1 MLVLWG
7 IAMEKIRTSVKIAG
21 KEYALTSYDSAQY
34 VQRLG
39 VLVDRRLTEMA
50 LSTRLNSNQV
60 AVLTAVK
67 IADDMLKAQ
76 DEVTRLRRE
85 LGQARQELVAA
96 QKELIALRAK
106 NHR

>member
-1 MLVLWG
+1 
-7 IAMEKIRTSVKIAG
+7 MEKIRTSVKIAG

-39 VLVDRRLTEMA
+39 RLTEMA

-85 LGQARQELVAA
+85 LGQVRQELVAA

-106 NHR
+106 NHH

>member
-1 MLVLWG
+1 
-7 IAMEKIRTSVKIAG
+7 MEKIRT
-21 KEYALTSYDSAQY
+21 QY

-106 NHR
+106 NHH

>member
-39 VLVDRRLTEMA
+39 VLVDRRLCLLETDVADAEIGLA
-50 LSTRLNSNQV
+50 LGKVDKL
-60 AVLTAVK
+60 
-67 IADDMLKAQ
+67 
-76 DEVTRLRRE
+76 
-85 LGQARQELVAA
+85 LGRGVVGF
-96 QKELIALRAK
+96 RT
-106 NHR
+106 